1 MDVKKYEGTNFCH
14 DYEVQ
19 PSCRHIDEA
28 LPPKWDVIEVGRY
41 FTVTRVDEK
50 HGDVAKLCV
59 MYVGETEGRTLW
71 FRTRE
76 TAQAIA
82 DALNEVR

>member
-1 MDVKKYEGTNFCH
+1 MDVKMSENPFERKRFEM
-14 DYEVQ
+14 
-19 PSCRHIDEA
+19 
-28 LPPKWDVIEVGRY
+28 LPPKWDVFEVGMY
-41 FTVTRVDEK
+41 YTVARVDKKYGE
-50 HGDVAKLCV
+50 VEKLCV

-82 DALNEVR
+82 DALNEVW